1 MITRSLFR
9 KNFIIFASIALVFV
23 AIALATTWI
32 LTSFER
38 DNMFAGP
45 ANMHRALLDTLDED
59 PLKAI
64 VKLNEVARNAGLRE
78 HDLVNAQG
86 LSLLSGKQILPYKIS
101 QSQIQKIE
109 TEGIL
114 NFGKKN
120 FPVPP
125 LAITKTKQPGIYLV
139 SSPGPPGEKRPPIG
153 PFVTLA
159 ALIVCIL
166 ISIAVALLY
175 QFSKYHERS
184 LEALKVLSSLR
195 EGHLSARLPTKK
207 FDELAPLTEAFNQMA
222 SDLEVMVD
230 QLRKAD
236 HSRRTLLQDLA
247 HDLRTPLTSLTTF
260 LETLRMSSQKLSEEK
275 KQEVLGLCFSEVE
288 YFGKLV
294 EDLLFLAQ
302 ITEPKYSLGTE
313 KIDLPAKVAEQIAV
327 FKERFPN
334 KQFTITS
341 PQEKLEVSGSARLI
355 ERLLRNALENSSSFA
370 KSSVRVNLERQGTQ
384 LIISVSDDGP
394 GFSEQGLLD
403 FGHKKASRVLK
414 EDTKGQRI
422 SVGIGSVIMKEIA
435 QLHLGTLHAENLFDS
450 DKIVGAKV
458 SVSLKQS

>member
-23 AIALATTWI
+23 AVTLATTWI

-38 DNMFAGP
+38 DNMFTGP

-64 VKLNEVARNAGLRE
+64 AKLNDIARKAGMHE
-78 HDLVNAQG
+78 HDLINDQG
-86 LSLLSGKQILPYKIS
+86 VSLVSGKQILPHQPSQEQREKIDS
-101 QSQIQKIE
+101 
-109 TEGIL
+109 EGL
-114 NFGKKN
+114 FHLGKN
-120 FPVPP
+120 TFPAPP
-125 LAITKTKQPGIYLV
+125 LVLGKTKQPGVYLI

-153 PFVTLA
+153 PLVTLA

-184 LEALKVLSSLR
+184 LEALNVLSSLR

-222 SDLEVMVD
+222 SDLEIMVD

-260 LETLRMSSQKLSEEK
+260 LETLRLSSQKLSEEK

-313 KIDLPAKVAEQIAV
+313 KVDLRAKVAEQIAV
-327 FKERFPN
+327 FKERYPQKKFTFTAPN
-334 KQFTITS
+334 ENF
-341 PQEKLEVSGSARLI
+341 EVIGSVRLL
-355 ERLLRNALENSSSFA
+355 ERLLRNALENSSSFS
-370 KSSVRVNLERQGTQ
+370 KNTVLVTLEQQGSELVVSV
-384 LIISVSDDGP
+384 IDDGP
-394 GFSEQGLLD
+394 GFSAQGLQD

-414 EDTKGQRI
+414 EDTQGQRI

-435 QLHLGTLHAENLFDS
+435 QLHLGALRAENIFDG
-450 DKIVGAKV
+450 DKILGAKV
-458 SVSLKQS
+458 SASLKKS